1 MSMTPTTTE
10 VSDGLELIR
19 QGTIALIEQDDDY
32 DLTGV
37 AVQVLRIMGTMTD
50 QYPLEA
56 FTDEEIELITDA
68 TVTCLDSLMAN
79 AEQGDF

>member
-19 QGTIALIEQDDDY
+19 QGTIALLEKDDDY

-37 AVQVLRIMGTMTD
+37 AVQVLRIMGDMTD
-50 QYPLEA
+50 HFPMEA

-68 TVTCLDSLMAN
+68 TVTCLDSLMAS
-79 AEQGDF
+79 AEQGDY